1 MKLDNGKTNVYLGYV
16 ALGLLFMNLGYF
28 INKYVRDISIAFL
41 NGLKAGICV
50 GLMIIGFAL
59 FAYGIVRI
67 IKHNRK

>member
-1 MKLDNGKTNVYLGYV
+1 
-16 ALGLLFMNLGYF
+16 MNLGYF